1 MMICS
6 YHGDKILCGAA
17 SDPAKGCNK
26 QVFSGD
32 EVFPEY
38 HLEGVSLG
46 TDYVLQVR
54 CHNEAGASEW
64 SALSEPLRTPEPRP
78 KDLGPPEALE
88 AGLEFVTLRW
98 TSSTIDVECYEI
110 LVEPQSSSEPSNL
123 AAFNVFHVVT

>member
-1 MMICS
+1 MLACS
-6 YHGDKILCGAA
+6 YHGYWILFGAD
-17 SDPAKGCNK
+17 SEVSKSCNK

-64 SALSEPLRTPEPRP
+64 SALSEALRTPEP
-78 KDLGPPEALE
+78 
-88 AGLEFVTLRW
+88 
-98 TSSTIDVECYEI
+98 
-110 LVEPQSSSEPSNL
+110 
-123 AAFNVFHVVT
+123 